1 MRKTLDLHALKVK
14 GSVLG
19 PCALMTGDIWGGDED
34 FSRRGSAER
43 VHHAGRG
50 LFPIVLIACF
60 PDVQALLVSL
70 SIVFHLVAAAPLFW
84 RHQGWQQGA
93 GQEIDSA

>member
-1 MRKTLDLHALKVK
+1 MILVIAASFHSNEVRMSKTLDLHALKVK

-50 LFPIVLIACF
+50 LFLIANLSL
-60 PDVQALLVSL
+60 LLVMQ
-70 SIVFHLVAAAPLFW
+70 LFP
-84 RHQGWQQGA
+84 
-93 GQEIDSA
+93 